1 MKKLNHANVIK
12 LHEVID
18 DPDED
23 QLFMSL
29 IFRNSNFSF
38 KIISL
43 RLCLKGASDR
53 VGWKSGEILFYGQ
66 KEWRFLKWRWV
77 KKDF

>member
-1 MKKLNHANVIK
+1 MIIKDAFQNLNKEIALMKKLNHANVIK

-23 QLFMSL
+23 KLFMSL
-29 IFRNSNFSF
+29 IFRNSNFKF

-43 RLCLKGASDR
+43 RLCFKRTSN
-53 VGWKSGEILFYGQ
+53 
-66 KEWRFLKWRWV
+66 
-77 KKDF
+77 